1 MSGDGFAAK
10 RRTEDAEKARHVTV
24 EPSLIEQ
31 LRDQAG
37 SMAGMAGMFV
47 VTILLAMKIQPF
59 YDHDVMRAFGSEGS
73 TKAGFIL
80 IELVFIFIFT
90 ALIIYL
96 ARKNKQ
102 KFIKWGVLGI
112 LWIAMMY
119 SLYPLA
125 AMALIPEPPV
135 LVEDDLSV
143 SEAYI
148 ISVEE
153 GGADF
158 FYVDDP
164 YSGNGTLLYVG
175 NAGEVEYWSHQITP
189 EDGFISETVRITD
202 TEDGIVMCE
211 GTRWVLLDTD
221 TGEEI
226 DEHPKDC
233 YVGFRQEITTPD
245 PLPPDWKWETCDGE
259 DNVPQDWAI
268 VDRFLEP
275 IPFHNDG
282 DVGPRDCGDG
292 WMFPDSFNARNVI
305 FAQEF
310 GTEHFLI
317 VSSHWAGMVKFPTQG
332 QQIGGAQAGEQVETT
347 WNITLG
353 NDETFDAAT
362 IGAMPGF
369 NASGQDTLLLGTSS
383 GLVMGFDVHEN
394 GAVEQRMNMQLSEPV
409 RGLLLADCCAGGSND
424 LWVIEGDY
432 LRIFMESSLLELT
445 RSLEVG
451 GDSTGIQMALHNVEN
466 PQSDNDDAILLM
478 EQNGAWSSMNY
489 EYLPTDKGQFLIYT
503 IPMLITLILSI
514 GMLIA
519 LIMRPEWYVINTV
532 GVLVGAGTITMLGVS
547 FVPWIIIIFM
557 VLAAIYDAWAVYKS
571 KHMLELAD
579 TMVNLELPVMLVA
592 PQKPT
597 MRGRIQVAHPE
608 ESIDGTPIPPP
619 PRKGMEETMLMGLGD
634 VIFPGLLCISA
645 MSWLP
650 DVEGPLG
657 WSAPVWVAIGTMIG
671 SLVGYCVLMT
681 YVARGK
687 PQAGLPLLNGGAII
701 GYFISGMIFIGTSA
715 FVFNIS
721 LF

>member
-1 MSGDGFAAK
+1 MSGDEFDAK
-10 RRTEDAEKARHVTV
+10 RRAEATENVQSSSV

-31 LRDQAG
+31 LKDQVG

-59 YDHDVMRAFGSEGS
+59 YDHDDIRAFGAEGA
-73 TKAGFIL
+73 TKAVFIL
-80 IELVFIFIFT
+80 GELVFIFIFT

-96 ARKNKQ
+96 ARKNME
-102 KFIKWGVLGI
+102 KFIKWGVLGV

-119 SLYPLA
+119 TLYPLA
-125 AMALIPEPPV
+125 AMVLVPEPPA
-135 LVEDDLSV
+135 LTEDDLSV

-148 ISVEE
+148 VAVEE
-153 GGADF
+153 GGANF
-158 FYVDDP
+158 FYVDDSI
-164 YSGNGTLLYVG
+164 SGNRTLFYAG
-175 NAGEVEYWSHQITP
+175 NAGEILHWSHGIVP
-189 EDGFISETVRITD
+189 DEGSVSGNVRITH
-202 TEDGIVMCE
+202 TIDGIVMCE
-211 GTRWVLLDTD
+211 GTRWVLLDAE

-226 DEHPKDC
+226 EDHSKNC
-233 YVGFRQEITTPD
+233 AVGLRQEVVVPEL
-245 PLPPDWKWETCDGE
+245 PPPDWKWESCDGE
-259 DNVPQDWAI
+259 DDVPQDWVI
-268 VDRFLEP
+268 TNSLLEQV
-275 IPFHNDG
+275 PFHNDG
-282 DVGPRDCGDG
+282 DDGPIACGFGWNFPSAFDSRDI
-292 WMFPDSFNARNVI
+292 I
-305 FAQEF
+305 FVQEF

-317 VSSHWAGMVKFPTQG
+317 VSSQWAGMVKFPTQG
-332 QQIGGAQAGEQVETT
+332 QQGAQSMSTQYVETT
-347 WNITLG
+347 WNISLSDG
-353 NDETFDAAT
+353 ETFDAAT
-362 IGAMPGF
+362 LGAMPGI
-369 NASGQDTLLLGTSS
+369 NATGQDTLLLGTSR
-383 GLVMGFDVHEN
+383 GLVIGLDVYED
-394 GAVEQRMNMQLSEPV
+394 GTVDQRMNMQLSEPV
-409 RGLLLADCCAGGSND
+409 RGLLLADCCSGGSND
-424 LWVIEGDY
+424 LWIIEGNH

-451 GDSTGIQMALHNVEN
+451 GNASRVPMALHNIDN
-466 PQSDNDDAILLM
+466 PQSRGDGALLLM
-478 EQNGAWSSMNY
+478 EQNGKWSSMNY
-489 EYLPTDKGQFLIYT
+489 EFLQSDVSVLVEDLNSI
-503 IPMLITLILSI
+503 LIALILSI
-514 GMLIA
+514 GMMIA
-519 LIMRPEWYVINTV
+519 LIKRPEWYVINTV

-597 MRGRIQVAHPE
+597 RGRIQIARPE
-608 ESIDGTPIPPP
+608 AAMDGTPMPPP

-657 WSAPVWVAIGTMIG
+657 WSAPIWVAIGTMIG

-681 YVARGK
+681 YVAQGK
-687 PQAGLPLLNGGAII
+687 PQAGLPLLNGGAIL
-701 GYFISGMIFIGTSA
+701 GYFISGMILIGSSA

>member
-10 RRTEDAEKARHVTV
+10 RRAEEAEKVRPAVN

-31 LRDQAG
+31 LKDQAG

-59 YDHDVMRAFGSEGS
+59 YDHDEIRAFGSEGA

-80 IELVFIFIFT
+80 LELVFIFIFT

-96 ARKNKQ
+96 ARRNMQ

-119 SLYPLA
+119 TLYPLT
-125 AMALIPEPPV
+125 AMV
-135 LVEDDLSV
+135 LVPDPPALTEDNMDV

-148 ISVEE
+148 VAVEE
-153 GGADF
+153 GGANF

-164 YSGNGTLLYVG
+164 LSGNGTLMYVG
-175 NAGEVEYWSHQITP
+175 NAGEIEYWSHEIAP
-189 EDGFISETVRITD
+189 EEGFDSETVRIMHTA
-202 TEDGIVMCE
+202 DGIVMCE
-211 GTRWVLLDTD
+211 GTRWVLLNDE
-221 TGEEI
+221 TGEAI
-226 DEHPKDC
+226 DDHPKDC
-233 YVGFRQEITTPD
+233 DVGLRQEVTAPEQ
-245 PLPPDWKWETCDGE
+245 PPADWKWESCDGE
-259 DNVPQDWAI
+259 DNVPQDWS
-268 VDRFLEP
+268 VVNNMLEP

-282 DVGPRDCGDG
+282 DFGPRNCGDG
-292 WMFPDSFNARNVI
+292 WFFPSAFDSTKII

-310 GTEHFLI
+310 GTDHFLI
-317 VSSHWAGMVKFPTQG
+317 VSSQWAGMVKFPTQG
-332 QQIGGAQAGEQVETT
+332 QQGAQAFPGEEVETT
-347 WNITLG
+347 WNTTLSDG
-353 NDETFDAAT
+353 EQFLSAT
-362 IGAMPGF
+362 IGAMPGM
-369 NASGQDTLLLGTSS
+369 NASGQDSLLLGTSS
-383 GLVMGFDVHEN
+383 GQVLGWDVHEN
-394 GAVEQRMNMQLSEPV
+394 GTVEERMNMQLSDSV
-409 RGLLLADCCAGGSND
+409 HGLLLADCCSGGSND
-424 LWVIEGDY
+424 LWVIEGDH
-432 LRIFMESSLLELT
+432 LRIFMGSSLRELT
-445 RSLEVG
+445 RSVDVG
-451 GDSTGIQMALHNVEN
+451 GNADRISMALHNVDN
-466 PQSDNDDAILLM
+466 PNSDSDNAVLLM
-478 EQNGAWSSMNY
+478 EDNGEWSSVQY
-489 EYLPTDKGQFLIYT
+489 EYLPSDEGLFLIYT
-503 IPMLITLILSI
+503 IP
-514 GMLIA
+514 GLIA
-519 LIMRPEWYVINTV
+519 LIVSVGMMIALIKRPEWYVINTV

-597 MRGRIQVAHPE
+597 RGRIQMARPE
-608 ESIDGTPIPPP
+608 AAMDGTPMPPP

-657 WSAPVWVAIGTMIG
+657 WSAPIWVAIGTMIG

-681 YVARGK
+681 YVAQGK
-687 PQAGLPLLNGGAII
+687 PQAGLPLLNGGAIL
-701 GYFISGMIFIGTSA
+701 GYFISGMIFIGSSA